1 MRRWLWKSFFCFFIL
16 TCITGSQKILLERS
30 RASIL
35 DEKTCE
41 TAAFREQHLPTELY
55 QQLRNQDKSSGNT
68 DWIENLTTTMLNGKF
83 YPRECFFEREAYL
96 RYKYKEYTDLC
107 SLYRA
112 VWKDV
117 RYFPVAADD
126 ISFEDGWMEER
137 SFGGERVHEGCDL
150 FGDCGAADFYPIIS
164 MTDGNVEAVGW
175 LPLGGYRIGIRSPS
189 GGYFYYAHLS
199 SYERDWKE
207 GDSVEAGEILGFMGD
222 TGYGVEGT
230 RGKFPVHLH
239 LGIYIQTPYSQEMSV
254 NPYWVL
260 KAVLLFT
267 PFTVTWSKSIPNH
280 LR

>member
-1 MRRWLWKSFFCFFIL
+1 MGRWLWKSFFCFFIL
-16 TCITGSQKILLERS
+16 TCITGAQKILLERS

-41 TAAFREQHLPTELY
+41 SAAFREQHLPTELY
-55 QQLRNQDKSSGNT
+55 RQLRNQDEGSGNI
-68 DWIENLTTTMLNGKF
+68 DWMENLTTTMLNGKF
-83 YPRECFFEREAYL
+83 YPGRCSSDREPYL

-107 SLYRA
+107 SFYQA

-150 FGDCGAADFYPIIS
+150 FGGCGAADFYPIIS
-164 MTDGNVEAVGW
+164 MTDGSVEAVGW

-207 GDSVEAGEILGFMGD
+207 GDSIKAGEILGFMGD
-222 TGYGVEGT
+222 TGYGSEGT
-230 RGKFPVHLH
+230 KGKFPVHLH
-239 LGIYIQTPYSQEMSV
+239 LGIYIQTPYSREMSV

-260 KAVLLFT
+260 KAVQKKIRKC
-267 PFTVTWSKSIPNH
+267 VY
-280 LR
+280 

>member
-1 MRRWLWKSFFCFFIL
+1 
-16 TCITGSQKILLERS
+16 
-30 RASIL
+30 
-35 DEKTCE
+35 
-41 TAAFREQHLPTELY
+41 
-55 QQLRNQDKSSGNT
+55 
-68 DWIENLTTTMLNGKF
+68 MLNGKF
-83 YPRECFFEREAYL
+83 YPRDCFFEREAYL

-207 GDSVEAGEILGFMGD
+207 GDSVEAESLDLWAIPVMAWR
-222 TGYGVEGT
+222 EQEEN
-230 RGKFPVHLH
+230 FPCTCISGSTFRHH
-239 LGIYIQTPYSQEMSV
+239 I
-254 NPYWVL
+254 
-260 KAVLLFT
+260 
-267 PFTVTWSKSIPNH
+267 
-280 LR
+280 RRR